1 MADQTPPPTMEL
13 LGPAQPDPTPKETA
27 QNDAN
32 SMADAALVAE
42 TVKAYDT
49 RRLLRRPYE
58 VQWYLNAS
66 ALRGFPDVRW
76 NVDLARLEVKREP
89 AHRKRFRI
97 NHIKPKYVA
106 RVAKYTRIPPNPTV
120 VPATTDREDIFNAK
134 ASQKA
139 LEYYT
144 RKASLR
150 AKWMQVMQWVPLTGK
165 AFWSIRWND
174 DAISHAPTKLDSKLA
189 PITGEVEIDYCS
201 AFEILPADPGIELMA
216 NQPEILRVRL
226 MDCRDIEARYN
237 LPKGTIPAE
246 SADIDLFFYQRQI
259 ADLGTRQQGMASRS
273 AVNYD
278 STLPTHALLIERFIA
293 PNATYPH
300 GRYIVVA
307 GQRLLAKQDSLPGN
321 FAHLTNNPYPFIEY
335 CDDAAPGQFW
345 PDAFVER
352 MIGLQSEYN
361 EYRSKMGENLAMHF
375 FPKLV
380 VPKQLNLA
388 DDAYTSEAG
397 ERLNVNW
404 IPGIPMPMFLQPSSV
419 IGDAWNILQ
428 TIRKE
433 MDDITLIYPSAMG
446 GVGGASSG
454 FQTSLLQEAADQV
467 HGPTIQRNAI
477 ALEEAFVKIRH
488 LMKQFYDVP
497 RLISIEG
504 RSNIPEIY
512 EFSQDTIDEHADIRI
527 EPDTMMPQLRSAR
540 VDQIRQMFAEGLFG
554 PPPDPKTQKRAQ
566 DMLRMAFSDFEI
578 ERDQRDQ
585 EQAQLENITM
595 IEGGQLRKPQ
605 PWENHQLHWEAHVD
619 LFKSPE
625 AQGWTQTQWAL
636 NVFHGLVHLCYIN
649 PDDAK
654 LMSREYGLEQA
665 INEILATMLP
675 PPAAPAAPPPELDQP
690 QLSTEPAPSTPEGS
704 PRGFRIIRNPETGLM
719 EGIEPV
725 TPTTRY
731 SVVRNPT
738 TNLIDGIAPQ
748 LAMPEGALS

>member
-1 MADQTPPPTMEL
+1 MANDAQTGSTIEL
-13 LGPAQPDPTPKETA
+13 LDVVQSDSQLA
-27 QNDAN
+27 
-32 SMADAALVAE
+32 AE
-42 TVKAYDT
+42 TVRAYDM
-49 RRLLRRPYE
+49 RRQLRRPYE

-76 NVDLARLEVKREP
+76 NADLARLEIKREP
-89 AHRKRFRI
+89 SHRKRFRI

-120 VPATTDREDIFNAK
+120 IPATTDREDIFNAR

-150 AKWMQVMQWVPLTGK
+150 AKWVQVMQWVPLTGK

-189 PITGEVEIDYCS
+189 PITGEVEVEYCS

-216 NQPEILRVRL
+216 HQPEILRVRL
-226 MDCRDIEARYN
+226 LPCRDIERRYN
-237 LPKGTIPAE
+237 RPLGSIAPE
-246 SADIDLFFYQRQI
+246 SGDIDLFFYQRQI

-273 AVNYD
+273 ALSDD
-278 STLPTHALLIERFIA
+278 STLPTHALCIERFIA

-300 GRYIVVA
+300 GRYLVVA
-307 GQRLLAKQDSLPGN
+307 SNELLHKQDSLPGT
-321 FAHLTNNPYPFIEY
+321 FSHLTRNPYPFIEF

-380 VPKQLNLA
+380 VPKQLNLSEE
-388 DDAYTSEAG
+388 AYTSEAG

-404 IPGIPMPMFLQPSSV
+404 IPGIPMPMFLQPASV

-433 MDDITLIYPSAMG
+433 MDDITLIYPAAMG

-477 ALEEAFVKIRH
+477 ALEEAYVKIRH
-488 LMKQFYDVP
+488 LMKQFYTIP
-497 RLISIEG
+497 RMVSIAG

-512 EFSQDTIDEHADIRI
+512 EFSQDTVDENAEIRI

-540 VDQIRQMFAEGLFG
+540 IDQIRQMYTEGLFG
-554 PPPDPKTQKRAQ
+554 PPPDPKTQRRVQ
-566 DMLRMAFSDFEI
+566 DMLRMSFADFEI

-595 IEGGQLRKPQ
+595 LENGELQKPQ

-625 AQGWTQTQWAL
+625 ARQWSTQTRAIY
-636 NVFHGLVHLCYIN
+636 VFHALVHLCYIN
-649 PDDAK
+649 PEDAK
-654 LMSREYGLEQA
+654 LMSREYGLEPA
-665 INEILATMLP
+665 IQEILAAILP
-675 PPAAPAAPPPELDQP
+675 PPAPAAPPPVETQEP
-690 QLSTEPAPSTPEGS
+690 PLSTQPAPLVINNEVRLPTPWT
-704 PRGFRIIRNPETGLM
+704 IKRNPETGLI
-719 EGIEPV
+719 EGIV
-725 TPTTRY
+725 
-731 SVVRNPT
+731 
-738 TNLIDGIAPQ
+738 
-748 LAMPEGALS
+748 PEGETT

>member
-1 MADQTPPPTMEL
+1 MAEQPPPTMEL
-13 LGPAQPDPTPKETA
+13 IGPVNPNDNVEAQDTA
-27 QNDAN
+27 QTESLEDAN
-32 SMADAALVAE
+32 LVAE

-49 RRLLRRPYE
+49 RRQLRRPYE

-76 NVDLARLEVKREP
+76 NADLARLEVKREP

-106 RVAKYTRIPPNPTV
+106 RVAKYTRIPPNPSV
-120 VPATTDREDIFNAK
+120 IPATTDREDIFNAR

-150 AKWMQVMQWVPLTGK
+150 SKWVQVMQWVPLTGK
-165 AFWSIRWND
+165 AFWSIRWNP

-189 PITGEVEIDYCS
+189 PITGEVEVEYCS

-226 MDCRDIEARYN
+226 MSCREIEKRYN
-237 LPKGTIPAE
+237 LEKGAIPAE
-246 SADIDLFFYQRQI
+246 SGDIDLFFYQRQI

-273 AVNYD
+273 AINYD

-293 PNATYPH
+293 PNSSYPH
-300 GRYIVVA
+300 GRYVVVA
-307 GQRLLAKQDSLPGN
+307 GQRLLHKQDSLPGN
-321 FAHLTNNPYPFIEY
+321 FSYLTRNPYPFIEY

-380 VPKQLNLA
+380 VAKQLNLSS
-388 DDAYTSEAG
+388 DAYTSEAG
-397 ERLNVNW
+397 ERLDVNW
-404 IPGIPMPMFLQPSSV
+404 IPGIPMPNFLQPSSV

-433 MDDITLIYPSAMG
+433 MDDITLIYPAAMG

-477 ALEEAFVKIRH
+477 GLEEAYVKIRH
-488 LMKQFYDVP
+488 LMKQFYDIP
-497 RLISIEG
+497 RLVSIAG

-512 EFSQDTIDEHADIRI
+512 EFSKDTVDENAEIRI

-540 VDQIRQMFAEGLFG
+540 VDQIRQMFTEGLFG
-554 PPPDPKTQKRAQ
+554 PPPDPKTQRRVQ

-585 EQAQLENITM
+585 EQAQLENIAM
-595 IEGGQLRKPQ
+595 LEGEAVKKPNA
-605 PWENHQLHWEAHVD
+605 WENHPLHWEAHVD

-625 AQGWTQTQWAL
+625 AQSWSHTEWAL
-636 NVFHGLVHLCYIN
+636 NVFHALVHLCYMN
-649 PDDAK
+649 PDNAK

-665 INEILATMLP
+665 INEVLASILP
-675 PPAAPAAPPPELDQP
+675 PPAPPVAPPPETEDAQM
-690 QLSTEPAPSTPEGS
+690 STEPAPAVPPFLINNE
-704 PRGFRIIRNPETGLM
+704 IRMPVKYKVKRNEETGLI
-719 EGIEPV
+719 EGI
-725 TPTTRY
+725 
-731 SVVRNPT
+731 
-738 TNLIDGIAPQ
+738 I
-748 LAMPEGALS
+748 PEGNE

>member
-1 MADQTPPPTMEL
+1 MDEQQAPPKIELVGPVTNDEPT
-13 LGPAQPDPTPKETA
+13 TVTA
-27 QNDAN
+27 STDDEALK
-32 SMADAALVAE
+32 DAALVAE
-42 TVKAYDT
+42 TVQAYDT

-76 NVDLARLEVKREP
+76 NADLNRLEVKREP

-120 VPATTDREDIFNAK
+120 VPATTDREDIFDAR

-165 AFWSIRWND
+165 AFWSIRWD
-174 DAISHAPTKLDSKLA
+174 EDAISHAPTKLDSKLA
-189 PITGEVEIDYCS
+189 PITGEVEVEYCS

-226 MDCRDIEARYN
+226 QPCRDIEKKYN
-237 LPKGTIPAE
+237 LPTGSIPAE

-273 AVNYD
+273 AVNFD
-278 STLPTHALLIERFIA
+278 DTLPTHALLIERFIA
-293 PNATYPH
+293 PNQTYPH
-300 GRYIVVA
+300 GRYICVA
-307 GQRLLAKQDSLPGN
+307 GNRLLHKQDSLPGN
-321 FAHLTNNPYPFIEY
+321 FPHLTRNPYPFVEL

-380 VPKQLNLA
+380 VPKQLNLS

-404 IPGIPMPMFLQPSSV
+404 IPGIPMPMFLQPASV

-433 MDDITLIYPSAMG
+433 MDDITLIYPSSL
-446 GVGGASSG
+446 GGAGGSSSG

-477 ALEEAFVKIRH
+477 ALEEAYIKIRH
-488 LMKQFYDVP
+488 LMKQFYEVP
-497 RLISIEG
+497 RFISLAG

-512 EFSQDTIDEHADIRI
+512 EFSKDTIDEHADIRI
-527 EPDTMMPQLRSAR
+527 EPDTMMPQLRTAR
-540 VDQIRQMFAEGLFG
+540 MDQIRQMFTEGLFG
-554 PPPDPKTQKRAQ
+554 PPPDPKTQKRVQ
-566 DMLRMAFSDFEI
+566 DMLRMSFADFDI
-578 ERDQRDQ
+578 ERDQRDS

-595 IEGGQLRKPQ
+595 IEGGKLAKPQ
-605 PWENHQLHWEAHVD
+605 PWENHQLHWDAHID

-625 AQGWTQTQWAL
+625 AKAWDHTHWTL
-636 NVFHGLVHLCYIN
+636 SIFHALVHLCYVN

-654 LMSREYGLEQA
+654 MMSREFGLEPA
-665 INEILATMLP
+665 ILEVLAAILP
-675 PPAAPAAPPPELDQP
+675 PPAPVPEAPPETKEPP
-690 QLSTEPAPSTPEGS
+690 LSTQPATVINNEIRVPTQYTV
-704 PRGFRIIRNPETGLM
+704 RRNPETGLI
-719 EGIEPV
+719 EGIV
-725 TPTTRY
+725 
-731 SVVRNPT
+731 
-738 TNLIDGIAPQ
+738 PQ
-748 LAMPEGALS
+748 PLVLPSEGDTK

>member
-1 MADQTPPPTMEL
+1 MDEL
-13 LGPAQPDPTPKETA
+13 NA
-27 QNDAN
+27 
-32 SMADAALVAE
+32 AALVAD
-42 TVKAYDT
+42 TLRAYEL
-49 RRLLRRPYE
+49 RRQLRRPYE

-76 NVDLARLEVKREP
+76 NADLARLEVKREP

-120 VPATTDREDIFNAK
+120 IPATTDREDIFNAR

-144 RKASLR
+144 RRAALR
-150 AKWMQVMQWVPLTGK
+150 AKWVQVMQWVPVTGK
-165 AFWSIRWND
+165 AFWAIRWD
-174 DAISHAPTKLDSKLA
+174 SEAISHAPTKLDSTLA
-189 PITGEVEIDYCS
+189 PITGEVEIDFCS
-201 AFEILPADPGIELMA
+201 AFEMLPADPGIELMA
-216 NQPEILRVRL
+216 NQPEMLRVRL
-226 MDCRDIEARYN
+226 MPTTTIETRYH
-237 LPKGTIPAE
+237 LEPGTIPAE
-246 SADIDLFFYQRQI
+246 TTDSDLFFYQRQI

-273 AVNYD
+273 TTTD
-278 STLPTHALLIERFIA
+278 STRPTHALLIERFIA
-293 PNATYPH
+293 PTDEYPQ
-300 GRYIVVA
+300 GRYLVVA
-307 GQRLLAKQDSLPGN
+307 GQRLLHLQDSMPGT
-321 FAHLTNNPYPFIEY
+321 FAHLTRNPYPFIEF
-335 CDDAAPGQFW
+335 CDDAAPGQYW
-345 PDAFVER
+345 PDAFIER
-352 MIGLQSEYN
+352 LIGLQSEYN

-380 VPKQLNLA
+380 VPKQLNLS

-404 IPGIPMPMFLQPSSV
+404 LPGIPMPMFLQPASV

-433 MDDITLIYPSAMG
+433 MDDITLIYPAALG

-454 FQTSLLQEAADQV
+454 FQTSLLKEAADQV

-477 ALEEAFVKIRH
+477 ALEEAYIKIRH
-488 LMKQFYDVP
+488 LMKQFYTVP
-497 RLISIEG
+497 RMISIAG

-512 EFSQDTIDEHADIRI
+512 AFSQDTVDENAEIRI

-540 VDQIRQMFAEGLFG
+540 IDQIRQMYTEGLFG
-554 PPPDPKTQKRAQ
+554 APSDLKTQRRVQ
-566 DMLRMAFSDFEI
+566 DMLRMSFADFEI

-595 IEGGQLRKPQ
+595 LSQGQVPKPQ
-605 PWENHQLHWEAHVD
+605 PWENHQLHWDAHID

-625 AQGWTQTQWAL
+625 TQAWTHTTWAL
-636 NVFHGLVHLCYIN
+636 HVFHALVHLCYLN

-665 INEILATMLP
+665 INEVLASILP
-675 PPAAPAAPPPELDQP
+675 PPTPPVEVPPETQNAQMSTQP
-690 QLSTEPAPSTPEGS
+690 ATSA
-704 PRGFRIIRNPETGLM
+704 FRIVRNPETGLIENIEPQAVATRYTVQRNAQGLM
-719 EGIEPV
+719 EG
-725 TPTTRY
+725 
-731 SVVRNPT
+731 
-738 TNLIDGIAPQ
+738 LIPQ
-748 LAMPEGALS
+748 LMTSGSDEPTGAV